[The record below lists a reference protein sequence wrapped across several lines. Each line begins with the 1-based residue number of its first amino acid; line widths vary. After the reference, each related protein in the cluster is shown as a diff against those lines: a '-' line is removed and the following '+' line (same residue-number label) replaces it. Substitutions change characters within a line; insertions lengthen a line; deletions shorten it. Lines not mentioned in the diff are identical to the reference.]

1 MNTSGENIRAEPR
14 IAADCRSVGA
24 LSANNHGVTTRTTSD
39 TFESGEPIP
48 AGRAVPHDCLV
59 AAAVVRPT
67 PEVAPNRRD
76 SLCRWNCGCGR

>member
-1 MNTSGENIRAEPR
+1 MRTYALNPVSQPTADRSEFSPR
-14 IAADCRSVGA
+14 TIAVV
-24 LSANNHGVTTRTTSD
+24 NTRTASD

-59 AAAVVRPT
+59 GVAVFWPT

-76 SLCRWNCGCGR
+76 PFCRRGCGCAR